1 MPQVA
6 EIREQLSSKGSALMA
21 FYREHDN
28 GQTSAEDVKTIESM
42 KSEID
47 NLKTQLA
54 DGEKRESEMAEVENL
69 IVDLER
75 KDDLARRRPPQPS
88 ASKGFVDERQ
98 IIAVTGKSPGQLFC
112 ESPVYKAALKA
123 GHYQGITY
131 AVELPELT
139 LFKAAGDPVMSSQFA
154 TRETYGGLV
163 TQPFPPTNVIGLIPV
178 VNVTAASIRYYQA
191 GTFTGT
197 AGFVTEGAVKPE
209 VQPRWTPVD
218 APVETLADWTA
229 VTLQALDDVPQL
241 RAAVDY
247 DLRRAIEVKLDNAIL
262 NGTGTPPE
270 IRGILNTSG
279 IQVIAYVATTTK
291 QDMIAKGIQAIVQ
304 TGYGVPDAVVMNP
317 ADYWAMRTGVNAN
330 GIYYW
335 GPPTEVGIPNVYG
348 LPVVTDSAIAV
359 GTALVG
365 DFSYA
370 TLFQRRGITFIVG
383 WKNDDIIRNLQT
395 IVCEMRVTLAI
406 RRPAAFAKV
415 ALV

>member
-6 EIREQLSSKGSALMA
+6 ELRETLQAKTAAFIAFHKEHEQPSA
-21 FYREHDN
+21 D
-28 GQTSAEDVKTIESM
+28 DVKTADAM
-42 KSEID
+42 KVEID
-47 NLKTQLA
+47 DLKSLLA
-54 DGEKRESEMAEVENL
+54 TGEKRDADVADMENL

-88 ASKGFVDERQ
+88 ASKSFEAERTHMQ
-98 IIAVTGKSPGQLFC
+98 VNGKSAGQLFC
-112 ESPVYKAALKA
+112 ESGAYKAALKA

-131 AVELPELT
+131 AVELPEAAML
-139 LFKAAGDPVMSSQFA
+139 KAAGDPVMSSQFA
-154 TRETYGGLV
+154 SRETYGGLDPH
-163 TQPFPPTNVIGLIPV
+163 PFPPTTVIGLIPV
-178 VNVTAASIRYYQA
+178 VNVTAASIRYYQS

-218 APVETLADWTA
+218 APIETLADWTA

-241 RAAVDY
+241 RATVDY

-291 QDMIAKGIQAIVQ
+291 QDMIAKGINAIVQ

-335 GPPTEVGIPNVYG
+335 GPPTEAGTPNVYG

-383 WKNDDIIRNLQT
+383 WKNDDIVRNLQT